1 MLLYAAAQTRT
12 PAGARPDRRR
22 HRERRGIA
30 AIELAV
36 LITLLAFLVLGMYEV
51 SRGIRAKVVISDAAR
66 AGCRAAILPGSSN
79 NSVSNVLNSILS
91 DNGLTPGNATITV
104 KVNDVVADANTAKQ
118 NDKVAV
124 TVAYPISQ
132 VFLTGTLYLSRQATF
147 TETVVMMR
155 QR

>member
-1 MLLYAAAQTRT
+1 MLLYT
-12 PAGARPDRRR
+12 PAQSRSPAGGRPKPTPRPQ
-22 HRERRGIA
+22 RRGIA

-79 NSVSNVLNSILS
+79 SSVTIVMNSILK
-91 DNGLTPGNATITV
+91 DNGLTPGNAQVTV
-104 KVNDVVADANTAKQ
+104 QVNDVVADASTAKQ

-132 VFLTGTLYLSRQATF
+132 VFLTGTLYLPPNANF

>member
-1 MLLYAAAQTRT
+1 MMAYALAPSKPQS
-12 PAGARPDRRR
+12 AGAWPRR
-22 HRERRGIA
+22 HAERRGIA

-51 SRGIRAKVVISDAAR
+51 SRGIRAKVVVSDAAR

-79 NSVSNVLNSILS
+79 SSVTNVLSSILS
-91 DNGLTPGNATITV
+91 DNGLNPSNVQVTV
-104 KVNDVVADANTAKQ
+104 KVNDVVADASTAQQ

-124 TVAYPISQ
+124 TVAYPIAQ
-132 VFLTGTLYLSRQATF
+132 VFLTGNLYLSRQANF
-147 TETVVMMR
+147 TETIVMMR